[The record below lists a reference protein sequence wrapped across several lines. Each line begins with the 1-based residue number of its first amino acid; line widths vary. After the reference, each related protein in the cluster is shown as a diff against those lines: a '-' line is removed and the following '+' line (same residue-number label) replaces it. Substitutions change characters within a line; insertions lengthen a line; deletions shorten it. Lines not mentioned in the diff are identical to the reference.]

1 MSVKKLIEAMQD
13 IEIVDLGQVFEE
25 NMPAHPSH
33 SRFFRMPWHSPALGD
48 IATDYQ
54 LVINEHNGTHVDSF
68 RHYIAK
74 DGYEWIDGIPLERF
88 QAPFVVIDATYLG
101 KCETLSLEAVKQWEA
116 ENGEIEK
123 GCAVL
128 VDTGW
133 MRYWA
138 NRPDDQMFTRG
149 YPGLSGEAAQYFVDK
164 GVGLVGIDTLGIDCF
179 DADGDPAHVALLTN
193 KVLIVENLNNL
204 GKLHGKKGYFI
215 MLPLK
220 LKDGSGSP
228 VRPIALIDK
237 E

>member
-128 VDTGW
+128 VDTGRMIKCSPAAIPGFPAKRHSISW
-133 MRYWA
+133 IRASAWWVSIPSASTASMRTA
-138 NRPDDQMFTRG
+138 
-149 YPGLSGEAAQYFVDK
+149 
-164 GVGLVGIDTLGIDCF
+164 I
-179 DADGDPAHVALLTN
+179 
-193 KVLIVENLNNL
+193 
-204 GKLHGKKGYFI
+204 
-215 MLPLK
+215 LPTWHC
-220 LKDGSGSP
+220 
-228 VRPIALIDK
+228 
-237 E
+237 